1 MIRPGFELAKDNI
14 DHILE
19 IIAVFGLVV
28 LTILPIIYFNKL
40 PERIPIHFGFNGEPD
55 GFGSKIFILV
65 IPFVGILLFTMMLW
79 INKYPHTFNY
89 LPKITNE
96 NAHQQYRLA
105 TKLIRVLNALIT
117 CMFAYITHTIIQTAL
132 GNKNGFSSSFIV
144 IFVILIFAI
153 IGFYIYQSAKG
164 K

>member
-1 MIRPGFELAKDNI
+1 MKRPEYELTKDNI
-14 DHILE
+14 DHIME
-19 IIAVFGLVV
+19 IVAVFGLVV

-65 IPFVGILLFTMMLW
+65 LPFVGILLFAMMFW

-89 LPKITNE
+89 LTKITDE
-96 NAHQQYRLA
+96 NAHQQYRFV

-117 CMFAYITHTIIQTAL
+117 GMFAYITHIIIQTAL
-132 GNKNGFSSSFIV
+132 GNKNGFSSSFII
-144 IFVILIFAI
+144 IFVILIFSI
-153 IGFYIYQSAKG
+153 IGYYIYQSAKN